1 LGSVTLLSPAP
12 LVSTFTKVDVTGC
25 AGNNNGSITFTGT
38 TGGGGVYDFSIN
50 NGATWQQSG
59 SFLSLVAGSY
69 TLVVRDRLAPTCT
82 AAVGSANIIEP
93 VTSAAT
99 VTTGNIACA
108 GTSTGTITVSA
119 ATGGSGTFEYSK
131 DNGATW
137 QASGSF
143 TNLPAA
149 TYQVVIRDAGNKTCA
164 KVLGSYTISQ
174 AAAITAT
181 VSVVNVTGCFGSLNG
196 SLNITNPQG
205 GSGGYEYS
213 KDNTT
218 WVTSG
223 SFTNLAAGSYT
234 LYIRDV
240 ANKTCSVSWGIIR
253 LLNRLISV

>member
-1 LGSVTLLSPAP
+1 MY
-12 LVSTFTKVDVTGC
+12 C
-25 AGNNNGSITFTGT
+25 CRR
-38 TGGGGVYDFSIN
+38 FS
-50 NGATWQQSG
+50 
-59 SFLSLVAGSY
+59 
-69 TLVVRDRLAPTCT
+69 
-82 AAVGSANIIEP
+82 NIIEP
-93 VTSAAT
+93 VTLAAT

-240 ANKTCSVSWGIIR
+240 ANKTCSVKLGDYTVTQPANISINSVVQSILNALEIVMVLLLLMRQEVR
-253 LLNRLISV
+253 LR